1 MARPYRTHDDERD
14 VFRALAHPVRRRMIA
29 ASLDRSVSFD
39 QLQQLTRRSRA
50 TVAAHLRILR
60 EARLFL
66 ATRDGKAVSYRTRRQ
81 TLRSCHKWLA
91 EMVQAADQS
100 SDVES

>member
-1 MARPYRTHDDERD
+1 MARPYRTRDDERD

-50 TVAAHLRILR
+50 TVASHLRILR

-66 ATRDGKAVSYRTRRQ
+66 ATRDGKAVSYRARRQ
-81 TLRSCHKWLA
+81 TLRACHQWLT
-91 EMVQAADQS
+91 EMTHVADRG
-100 SDVES
+100 